1 LHIFGTALSHRK
13 KPDTVSFH
21 VAVGIRG
28 AGFSVEACGNTGSV
42 FTGSRFAFVVAGTG
56 CSIGSSSFLATG
68 LWVFHRNAS
77 AGFDTAGVDG
87 AGVLVIA

>member
-1 LHIFGTALSHRK
+1 MHIFGTALSHRK

-42 FTGSRFAFVVAGTG
+42 LTRSRFAFVVADAR
-56 CSIGSSSFLATG
+56 SAIGSSSFLATG
-68 LWVFHRNAS
+68 LWIFHRNTS